1 MDILWPLENIS
12 FIDVVDIL
20 VLAYIMYRALL
31 ILQGTRAFQSLAG
44 LLFILMLYAASKSFG
59 LNSVFWML
67 DKFFV
72 YLVLAI
78 IILFQDDIRRGLARA
93 GDFIPNFQTSKDI
106 TVLEDVIKTAYSLA
120 ARRIGA
126 LIAIEREASLSDYIT
141 QGTVM
146 DAIVS
151 QELLTSIF
159 LPTSPLHDGAII
171 IQHGRIAASQCFIPI
186 SVSKNLSK
194 VYGTRH
200 RAAIG
205 LTEDTDALVIAISEE
220 RGTVSLAIN
229 GEMEIMTNSNELRQ
243 RLQELF
249 SINPKGGKR

>member
-1 MDILWPLENIS
+1 LEFLWPFENIS
-12 FIDVVDIL
+12 LIDIIDIL
-20 VLAYIMYRALL
+20 LLAYMLYRALL

-44 LLFILMLYAASKSFG
+44 LLFLVLFYSASRSLG
-59 LNSVFWML
+59 LNSVYWML

-78 IILFQDDIRRGLARA
+78 IILFQEDIRRGLARA
-93 GDFIPNFQTSKDI
+93 GDFLPNFQTSQDVAI
-106 TVLEDVIKTAYSLA
+106 EDVIRTTYSLA

-126 LIAIEREASLSDYIT
+126 LIALEREASLEEYISAGT
-141 QGTVM
+141 QM
-146 DAIVS
+146 DSMIS
-151 QELLTSIF
+151 QELLTAIF

-171 IQHGRIAASQCFIPI
+171 IRHGRIAAAQCFIPI
-186 SVSKNLSK
+186 SVSKSLSK
-194 VYGTRH
+194 IYGTRH

-205 LTEDTDALVIAISEE
+205 LTEDTDAAVIAISEE

-229 GEMEIMTNSNELRQ
+229 GEIEIMTSNNELRQ

-249 SINPKGGKR
+249 SAKAAGGQR